1 MKKYKNTYLVKD
13 NLAILLITYKE
24 KVIEVLIDKEDINR
38 INKHIMLKI
47 EKCIVLVIM
56 IQKKK
61 QRM

>member
-38 INKHIMLKI
+38 INKHN
-47 EKCIVLVIM
+47 
-56 IQKKK
+56 
-61 QRM
+61 

>member
-47 EKCIVLVIM
+47 EKCIVLVII